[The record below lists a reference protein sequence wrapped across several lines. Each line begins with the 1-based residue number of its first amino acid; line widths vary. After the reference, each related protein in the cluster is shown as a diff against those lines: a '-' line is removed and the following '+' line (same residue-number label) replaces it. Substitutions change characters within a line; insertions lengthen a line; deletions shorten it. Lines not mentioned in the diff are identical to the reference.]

1 MGSIP
6 YQTMSGLFFRTSP
19 ATNKDTTTGTGTTGD
34 VVMTGYLQSFLFF
47 EDDAKEKVLLSL
59 RFRYEV
65 NYEAELLLLPYI
77 TALNITVGLHIRG
90 DDRDECSACVIATN
104 NFFERSIYFMR
115 QNFHGND
122 DDSDDCNN
130 NNVTFVVAKDSKLN
144 LGGVLKNSPD
154 IVSTEKEDPFVDMAI
169 LAGCNHIIIAIGTYR
184 WWDDWMGL
192 HQREVGVVIY

>member
-1 MGSIP
+1 MEP
-6 YQTMSGLFFRTSP
+6 NWTSAVQLILLP
-19 ATNKDTTTGTGTTGD
+19 PPSPVTDNNTKTGISTTDD
-34 VVMTGYLQSFLFF
+34 VVITGYLQSFLFF

-104 NFFERSIYFMR
+104 NFFERSIDFMR

-154 IVSTEKEDPFVDMAI
+154 IVSTEK
-169 LAGCNHIIIAIGTYR
+169 
-184 WWDDWMGL
+184 
-192 HQREVGVVIY
+192 